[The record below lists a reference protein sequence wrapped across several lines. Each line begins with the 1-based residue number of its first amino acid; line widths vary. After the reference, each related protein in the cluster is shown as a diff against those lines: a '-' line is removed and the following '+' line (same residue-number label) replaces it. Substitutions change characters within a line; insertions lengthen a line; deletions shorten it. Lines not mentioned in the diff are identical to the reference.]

1 VSGAPGEPTDIQIAY
16 NRLLKAG
23 LANLP
28 SDGGDLEN
36 LLTVRPASPAE
47 TIVQLDRHDPRAIEF
62 RHSLRTW
69 FCKVPFSSINLHHV
83 EKWLYWAMY
92 NTALPPLNQM
102 SEVQRNALD
111 EALILL
117 QKRIGCKIPEGSN
130 DHVRPMLLTL
140 DKATILWRPLTF
152 YSVVGVINWCI
163 IKLFKNFYDV
173 QRGYSN
179 GVE

>member
-1 VSGAPGEPTDIQIAY
+1 MSGAPGEPTDIQIAY

-47 TIVQLDRHDPRAIEF
+47 TIIQLDRHDPRAIEF

-69 FCKVPFSSINLHHV
+69 FRKVPFSSINLHHV

-102 SEVQRNALD
+102 PEVHRNALD
-111 EALILL
+111 EALVLL

-140 DKATILWRPLTF
+140 DKTTILWRPLTF
-152 YSVVGVINWCI
+152 YSMVGIINWCI
-163 IKLFKNFYDV
+163 IKLFKKIYNV